1 MLPFRVINAAM
12 RAHLA
17 DNLQLPTSLHK
28 QFGGY
33 MGSDNLRLAYVQPP
47 TSLQIRQL
55 RPYKQIIW
63 GDIRQLPLDR

>member
-1 MLPFRVINAAM
+1 MLPFRVTNAAM

-17 DNLQLPTSLHK
+17 DNLQLPLHK
-28 QFGGY
+28 QFGGH
-33 MGSDNLRLAYVQPP
+33 MGSDNLQLAYVQPP